1 MKLIIQIP
9 CYNEEKTLPLVLQE
23 LPKKIEGID
32 KIEIQ
37 VIDDWS
43 TDRTVE
49 VAKQYWVDHI
59 ISYIWNKWLW
69 YAFKAWVE
77 NALKNWADILVNTDA
92 DNQYPSK
99 YIKDLVK
106 PILERK
112 ADIVIWDRQT
122 WKIKHF
128 SLLKKILQYIWSSM
142 VRFLSWTDVKDTV
155 SWFRAYSKEALLR
168 LNITSRFSYVLDTI
182 IQAGKKWLVITD
194 VEITTNPPTRK
205 SRLFKNI
212 WQHIKKS
219 TADMIRVYAMYEPL
233 KVFLFL
239 SLPFLLIWLFWVGRF
254 FYYYFFVSVSVG
266 MIQSLVLSWILMTI
280 WISLIALGII
290 WDLLAKNR
298 VLTEDILY
306 YEKIKKYW
314 EVDYEIKK

>member
-32 KIEIQ
+32 KIEVQ

-59 ISYIWNKWLW
+59 ISYLWNKWLW

-99 YIKDLVK
+99 YIKNLVK

-155 SWFRAYSKEALLR
+155 SWFRAYSKEALLK

-182 IQAGKKWLVITD
+182 IQAGKKWLFITD
-194 VEITTNPPTRK
+194 VKIKINPPTRK

-239 SLPFLLIWLFWVGRF
+239 SLPFLLIWLFWIGRF
-254 FYYYFFVSVSVG
+254 LYYYIFVNVSVG
-266 MIQSLVLSWILMTI
+266 MIQSLILSWILMTI
-280 WISLIALGII
+280 WISLMALGII

>member
-23 LPKKIEGID
+23 LPKKIEWIN
-32 KIEIQ
+32 KIEVQ

-43 TDRTVE
+43 TDKTVE
-49 VAKQYWVDHI
+49 VAKQYGVDYI
-59 ISYIWNKWLW
+59 ISYVGNKWLW

-77 NALKNWADILVNTDA
+77 NALKHWADILVNTDA

-99 YIKDLVK
+99 YIKGLVK
-106 PILERK
+106 PILEKK

-122 WKIKHF
+122 WNIKHF
-128 SLLKKILQYIWSSM
+128 SFLKRVLQYIWSSM

-182 IQAGKKWLVITD
+182 IQAGKKWLVIAD
-194 VEITTNPPTRK
+194 IKITTNPPTRK

-239 SLPFLLIWLFWVGRF
+239 SLPFLLIWLFWIGRF
-254 FYYYFFVSVSVG
+254 LYYYFFVNVGVG
-266 MIQSLVLSWILMTI
+266 MVQSLILSWILMTI
-280 WISLIALGII
+280 WISLVALGII

-314 EVDYEIKK
+314 EVDYEFKK